1 MAYKQQTFISHDSG
15 GWKSDIRLSAWL
27 GSSESPVM
35 GFRLLTFIPSQ
46 EQKAERRSKFCCD
59 SYKSTNRIH
68 KGSNLMISS
77 NPMYPSKSSPSN
89 VILGSSVSMYEF
101 GIWNSYEYEFSN
113 WQSLTFGKIKGLK
126 QGGILIFI
134 LSSCFGN
141 PFSGPQPLGHG
152 LVPVQSR

>member
-1 MAYKQQTFISHDSG
+1 MTYKQQKFISQFWRLRSPRAR
-15 GWKSDIRLSAWL
+15 GWQIQCLVKAHFVLHSFFFHWI
-27 GSSESPVM
+27 
-35 GFRLLTFIPSQ
+35 LT
-46 EQKAERRSKFCCD
+46 AERRSKFCCD